1 MTAKARKPRIA
12 VVSPFLD
19 KQHGTE
25 RCVVEQLDALADR
38 FEFHIYSSR
47 VDDLDLKK
55 VVWHRVPAIPGPLL
69 MKFIWFFCA
78 NRMSRWFN
86 RTFRRLASDLTFS
99 PGINC
104 FDADLIAVHIV
115 FAEFRQ
121 RVRKALQFQANPVSF
136 WPTLLHRRIF
146 YRLITFLERRIYVRS
161 DLPLVAV
168 SDKVREDLRR
178 FYGRAPGVW
187 VIYNGIDCGKFSP
200 TIRLSLREQARV
212 SMGYSPSDFVLLIVG
227 NDWMKKGLSC
237 LLKAVAL
244 IQKSNLK
251 IAVAGKDEFSPFRSL
266 LAQQGL
272 ASAVQFFPVCPDP
285 EVYYAAADMY
295 VGPSLEDAFA
305 LPPLEAMAC
314 GVPAIV
320 SRQAGVS
327 EVITQG
333 VDGYI
338 LEDAEDYKTLAELI
352 LGIYEDAPLRQ
363 RLGEKAAE
371 TARRYTWERSAR
383 EFGELLWQALQK
395 KNPANTVEFQRET

>member
-25 RCVVEQLDALADR
+25 RCVLEQLDALAGK

-69 MKFIWFFCA
+69 IKFIWFFCA
-78 NRMSRWFN
+78 NRMSRWFD
-86 RTFRRLASDLTFS
+86 RTFRKLASDLTFS

-121 RVRKALQFQANPVSF
+121 RVQKALQFPLNPTGF
-136 WPTLLHRRIF
+136 WPTLLHRRMF
-146 YRLITFLERRIYVRS
+146 YRLIIFLERRIYVRP

-168 SDKVREDLRR
+168 SGKVREDLRH
-178 FYGRAPGVW
+178 FYGRATGVC
-187 VIYNGIDCGKFSP
+187 VIYNGIDCRKFSP
-200 TIRLSLREQARV
+200 AIRRSLREQARN

-237 LLKAVAL
+237 LLKAVAPV
-244 IQKSNLK
+244 QQNNLK
-251 IAVAGKDEFSPFRSL
+251 IAVAGKDELLPFRSL
-266 LAQQGL
+266 LAHQGL
-272 ASAVQFFPVCPDP
+272 ASAVQFFPLRPDP
-285 EVYYAAADMY
+285 ETYYAAADIY

-327 EVITQG
+327 EVITHG

-338 LEDAEDYKTLAELI
+338 LENAQDDKTLAELI
-352 LGIYEDAPLRQ
+352 LKLYQDAPLRQ

-371 TARRYTWERSAR
+371 TARQYTWDRSAR
-383 EFGELLWQALQK
+383 EFGDLLSQALKK
-395 KNPANTVEFQRET
+395 KNPARAAEFQQEI

>member
-1 MTAKARKPRIA
+1 MTAKERKPRIA

-25 RCVVEQLDALADR
+25 RCVLEQVDALADK

-47 VDDLDLKK
+47 VDDLDLRK
-55 VVWHRVPAIPGPLL
+55 VVWHRVPAIRGPLL
-69 MKFIWFFCA
+69 TKFMWFFCA
-78 NRMSRWFN
+78 NYILRWFD
-86 RTFRRLASDLTFS
+86 RTLRKRTCDLIFS

-104 FDADLIAVHIV
+104 FDADLITVHIV

-121 RVRKALQFQANPVSF
+121 RVQKALQFQVNPAIF

-146 YRLITFLERRIYVRS
+146 YHLIILLERRIYARP
-161 DLPLVAV
+161 DLPLIAV
-168 SDKVREDLRR
+168 SGKVREDLRCC
-178 FYGRAPGVW
+178 YGRAAGVT
-187 VIYNGIDCGKFSP
+187 VIYHGIDWRKFSP
-200 TIRLSLREQARV
+200 AMRLSLREQARM
-212 SMGYSPSDFVLLIVG
+212 SMGYSLSDFVLLIVG

-244 IQKSNLK
+244 IQDGNLK
-251 IAVAGKDEFSPFRSL
+251 IAIAGKDELSPFRSL

-272 ASAVQFFPVCPDP
+272 ASAVQFFPVRPDP
-285 EVYYAAADMY
+285 EIYYSAADMY

-314 GVPAIV
+314 GVPAVV

-327 EVITQG
+327 EVVTHG

-338 LEDAEDYKTLAELI
+338 LEDPQDYETLAKLI
-352 LGIYEDAPLRQ
+352 LSLYEDSSLRL
-363 RLGEKAAE
+363 RFSEKAAE
-371 TARRYTWERSAR
+371 TARRYTWDRSAR
-383 EFGELLWQALQK
+383 EFGELLLRTLAK
-395 KNPANTVEFQRET
+395 TNPAGAAEFQQET

>member
-25 RCVVEQLDALADR
+25 RCVVEHLDALAGK

-47 VDDLDLKK
+47 VDDLDLEK

-78 NRMSRWFN
+78 NHIWRWFD
-86 RTFRRLASDLTFS
+86 RTFRKIASDLTFS

-121 RVRKALQFQANPVSF
+121 RVQGASQFQANPLGF

-146 YRLITFLERRIYVRS
+146 YGLIIFLERRIYIRP

-168 SDKVREDLRR
+168 SGKVREDLRR

-187 VIYNGIDCGKFSP
+187 IIYNGIDCGKFSP

-227 NDWMKKGLSC
+227 NDWIKKGLSC
-237 LLKAVAL
+237 LLKAAAFL
-244 IQKSNLK
+244 RKNNLK
-251 IAVAGKDEFSPFRSL
+251 IAVAGKDELSPFRSL
-266 LAQQGL
+266 LEQQGL
-272 ASAVQFFPVCPDP
+272 ASAVQFFPVRPDP
-285 EVYYAAADMY
+285 EIYYAAADMY

-314 GVPAIV
+314 GVPAVV

-327 EVITQG
+327 EVITHG

-338 LEDAEDYKTLAELI
+338 LENAEDYKTLAELI
-352 LGIYEDAPLRQ
+352 LGLCEDSPLRQ
-363 RLGEKAAE
+363 RIGEKAAE
-371 TARRYTWERSAR
+371 TARKYTWDRSAR
-383 EFGELLWQALQK
+383 EFGEVLLRAVK
-395 KNPANTVEFQRET
+395 KKSPAGAWEFQQEI